1 MNNNKSERLI
11 YTIMLAGGI
20 FSNVKK
26 DKENSKC
33 LFEGNFLKFIF
44 KNNLAFLIFLT
55 KFCPKIIFWSMII
68 E

>member
-11 YTIMLAGGI
+11 YTIMFAGGI

-33 LFEGNFLKFIF
+33 LFIGNHHKFVF
-44 KNNLAFLIFLT
+44 
-55 KFCPKIIFWSMII
+55 
-68 E
+68 